1 MPPGLKTL
9 RKLQLGQESSAGSAV
24 VATGLWRGMGTIEDT
39 RETVFPD
46 EDVGF
51 ASGVDR
57 SYVPKLEAAL
67 EFESVEATYQQMGY
81 PLAAGVKNVVAG
93 VADGAGSDFIYDYVF
108 STSAQNTIKTFT
120 IEGGDDQGAEEF
132 NYGICQGFTLSGESF
147 ASWMIT
153 SNWIGREVTPT
164 TFTGSISI
172 PAVEEILFAKTRL
185 YIDAI
190 GGTVGSTQISNTL
203 LAAELTV
210 DTGYRPIPVG
220 DGNLFYSSH
229 AMKVQP
235 DLTLSITFEHDAS
248 ALAEKVNWRAETPKL
263 FQLITEGSAFG
274 TAGTTYSNHTMII
287 NVAGRWESFE
297 KIGEQDGNDII
308 TGVVRV
314 KYNATAA
321 FFAQIIMVNEVTVLT

>member
-9 RKLQLGQESSAGSAV
+9 RKLQLGQEVTAGTAV
-24 VATGLWRGMGTIEDT
+24 AATALWRGMGTIEDT

-57 SYVPKLEAAL
+57 SYVPKVEGAL
-67 EFESVEATYQQMGY
+67 ELESVEATYEQMGY
-81 PLAAGVKNVVAG
+81 PLAGGVEDITAG
-93 VADGAGSDFIYDYVF
+93 VADGVGTDFIYQYDF
-108 STSAQNTIKTFT
+108 STSTQNSIQTFT

-132 NYGICQGFTLSGESF
+132 NYCLCQGFTLSGESF
-147 ASWMIT
+147 ASWMIN
-153 SNWIGREVTPT
+153 SNWLGREVAPS
-164 TFTGSISI
+164 TFTGSIAI
-172 PAVEEILFAKTRL
+172 PSVEEVLFAKTKL
-185 YIDAI
+185 FIDAI
-190 GGTVGSTQISNTL
+190 GGTHGTTQISDTL
-203 LAAELTV
+203 LSAELAV

-235 DLTLSITFEHDAS
+235 DITLSITFEHDAS
-248 ALAEKVNWRAETPKL
+248 AIAEKVNWRAETPQL
-263 FQLITEGSAFG
+263 FQLIAEGSAFG
-274 TAGTTYSNHTMII
+274 TPGTTYSNHTMII

-297 KIGEQDGNDII
+297 KIGNQDGNDIL

-314 KYNATAA
+314 KYNSTAA
-321 FFAQIIMVNEVTVLT
+321 FFAQIIMVNEVTALT